1 VNSQDPT
8 SACVDPNRAD
18 PNYCDSNTPGWS
30 YQNGQCLQTPPAVQ
44 SISDKMILAAGQ
56 SDGLDM
62 DQWCYF
68 YTQVTGNAC
77 PRDPGDIIA
86 AAGDNPPS
94 FPDGRA
100 TVMDIGTWL
109 AFMNQ
114 DGAGISGIEGLVA
127 LHVANAWLV

>member
-1 VNSQDPT
+1 MV
-8 SACVDPNRAD
+8 A
-18 PNYCDSNTPGWS
+18 
-30 YQNGQCLQTPPAVQ
+30 
-44 SISDKMILAAGQ
+44 AAGM

-62 DQWCYF
+62 DQWAYYF
-68 YTQVTGNAC
+68 EQITGQPS

-114 DGAGISGIEGLVA
+114 DGAGISGLEGLAA